1 MKAKIRA
8 LFSSLG
14 VFGGALLYIGLAV
27 AILAV
32 FFSTLNILAAIA
44 NVLAAASILIL
55 IPLLIIAALFKR
67 ARKFCGTGT
76 LIISYAWGA
85 STWLTA
91 TVYLNDLWG
100 KVAVVIGVFCFGV
113 GSVPLGCLA
122 LLLRGR
128 FGPLFMILGQLVFV
142 YILRIL
148 GIWIESTR
156 KPESIVAVDFTRLG
170 LEREGTSTEQPNH
183 QLPQGAQEQYEF
195 ALRLINEARES
206 IDVTEDAP
214 PEEIAAST
222 DRLHQRFRSAVRWL
236 RKAAEQGHGEAQLL
250 LGVFLSSGDVFSF
263 LLDPEE
269 AAEWFR
275 KAAEQGLSG
284 AQLALA
290 RQYQNGRG
298 VPRDEREAMRW
309 FSKAA
314 EQGDED
320 AQLALGMMYYAGD
333 GVDEDQK
340 TAALWIRKAAEKGLA
355 AAQANLGIMY
365 QNGYGV
371 RTNYRNAS
379 VWFRKA
385 AEQGHASSQ
394 RELGLYYLHGRGV
407 EQDFPS
413 AAHWLNQGAEQGD
426 ADAQFELA
434 ILYLNGRG
442 VEQSVS
448 TAVEWAMRAAEQDHV
463 GAQCFL
469 GEAYRVG
476 DGVPKDQLEA
486 GKWYRKAARQ
496 GDTVAQQRLFDTEG
510 VVVLGELGPIES
522 KRSELMGDT
531 K

>member
-8 LFSSLG
+8 PFSSLG

-32 FFSTLNILAAIA
+32 FFSALNVLAAIA

-55 IPLLIIAALFKR
+55 IPLLIIAVLFKR

-100 KVAVVIGVFCFGV
+100 KVAVVIGVFFFGI

-122 LLLRGR
+122 LLLHGR
-128 FGPLFMILGQLVFV
+128 FGPMFMILGQLVFV
-142 YILRIL
+142 YILRIM
-148 GIWIESTR
+148 GIWIESTGR
-156 KPESIVAVDFTRLG
+156 PESTVADDFARPG
-170 LEREGTSTEQPNH
+170 LEVEGTSTERTNH
-183 QLPQGAQEQYEF
+183 QLPQDPQEQYEF
-195 ALRLINEARES
+195 ALRLIEEASEPN
-206 IDVTEDAP
+206 DVTEDAS
-214 PEEIAAST
+214 PEEIAGFT
-222 DRLHQRFRSAVRWL
+222 DRLHQRFRSAIRWL
-236 RKAAEQGHGEAQLL
+236 RKAGEQGHGEAQLL

-263 LLDPEE
+263 VFDPEE
-269 AAEWFR
+269 ATEWLR

-290 RQYQNGRG
+290 RQYQIGRG

-309 FSKAA
+309 FTKAA

-333 GVDEDQK
+333 GVDQDQE
-340 TAALWIRKAAEKGLA
+340 TAAIWIRKAAEKGLSS
-355 AAQANLGIMY
+355 AQANLGIMY

-379 VWFRKA
+379 AWFRKA

-394 RELGLYYLHGRGV
+394 REIGLYYLHGRGV
-407 EQDFPS
+407 DQDFS
-413 AAHWLNQGAEQGD
+413 AAAHWLNQAAEQGD
-426 ADAQFELA
+426 AGAQFELA
-434 ILYLNGRG
+434 ILHLNGRG
-442 VEQSVS
+442 VEQSS
-448 TAVEWAMRAAEQDHV
+448 PTAIAWALRAAEQQHV

-469 GEAYRVG
+469 GEAYRIG

-486 GKWYRKAARQ
+486 GKWYRKAAGQ
-496 GDTVAQQRLFDTEG
+496 GDPIAQKRLFNMEG
-510 VVVLGELGPIES
+510 VVVLGELHQ
-522 KRSELMGDT
+522 R
-531 K
+531 